1 MKYLALFFS
10 AALFLTT
17 GCNTSSKTSSYT
29 LTDVAF
35 ESAGP
40 YFEGAN
46 TFTLSHTI
54 DPSLLADSAGFSK
67 ERIASVRLRS
77 AVISPAPG
85 QSLDLFRSFSL
96 ALMGNA
102 SESLTA
108 AVLNPLPANTGQT
121 KLGVSAESD
130 LKAFFS
136 EGTFYLVLDADLK
149 ADQEETLTLLG
160 NLVFEITY

>member
-1 MKYLALFFS
+1 MKHLALFFS
-10 AALFLTT
+10 ATLFFAL
-17 GCNTSSKTSSYT
+17 GCNTSTKTSTYT
-29 LTDVAF
+29 LSGVAF
-35 ESAGP
+35 EAAAP

-46 TFTLSHTI
+46 TFTLSHTV

-67 ERIASVRLRS
+67 GRIASVRLLS
-77 AVISPAPG
+77 AEINPSSG

-96 ALMGNA
+96 ALMGNS

-108 AVLNPLPANTGQT
+108 AVLNPVPANTN
-121 KLGVSAESD
+121 KANLGVSAESD
-130 LKAFFS
+130 LKAFFN

>member
-1 MKYLALFFS
+1 MKRAVFLLS
-10 AALFLTT
+10 AALFFVM
-17 GCNTSSKTSSYT
+17 GCNTPSKTSTYT
-29 LTDVAF
+29 LRAVAF

-46 TFTLSHTI
+46 TFTFSHTV
-54 DPSLLADSAGFSK
+54 DPSLLTDSAGFSK
-67 ERIASVRLRS
+67 EHIASVRLVS
-77 AVISPAPG
+77 AEISPAPG
-85 QSLDLFRSFSL
+85 QYLDLFRSFSL

-108 AVLNPLPANTGQT
+108 GVLNPIPTNAGQAQ
-121 KLGVSAESD
+121 LGVSSESN

-149 ADQEETLTLLG
+149 ADQEETITLLG
-160 NLVFEITY
+160 NLVFEITF

>member
-1 MKYLALFFS
+1 MKQLALFLA
-10 AALFLTT
+10 AALFLSI
-17 GCNTSSKTSSYT
+17 GCNTSTKTSTYT
-29 LTDVAF
+29 LSAAAF

-46 TFTLSHTI
+46 TFTFSHAI
-54 DPSLLADSAGFSK
+54 DPGLLADSAGFSK
-67 ERIASVRLRS
+67 ERIASVRLLS
-77 AVISPAPG
+77 AEISPAPG

-108 AVLNPLPANTGQT
+108 AVLNPLPANASQA

-130 LKAFFS
+130 LKAFFK

-149 ADQEETLTLLG
+149 ADHEETLTLLG
-160 NLVFEITY
+160 NLVFEITF